1 MSKGFDS
8 EDLPPPYTIADEP
21 HRPEQTAQP
30 YLFSSH
36 LSSLRAGIASEQAAR
51 HSAQDEADNY
61 ILSLLIPHVEECLA
75 TIAAI
80 HPPPSLVEATLVP
93 DAAVDESWL
102 TTDDDDRRDGIFN
115 SVVRVS
121 EHSKVPSDQKRPS
134 ASQSNNELWWSDEDM
149 ARRLASHLQPARPTA
164 AVDRQTVR
172 DHVAQQKKSSRWGF
186 LKGSSSAS
194 SSASHPRAAPAT
206 PKTKEDITMTVVA
219 DEKTFRKENDLGIWE
234 SKTGWGIVVRVKI
247 RQK

>member
-1 MSKGFDS
+1 MSKEFDS

-21 HRPEQTAQP
+21 CRPEPTAQP

-36 LSSLRAGIASEQAAR
+36 LSSLRAGIANEQAAR
-51 HSAQDEADNY
+51 HSAQDEADNL

-75 TIAAI
+75 SIATI
-80 HPPPSLVEATLVP
+80 HPAPSLVEATLVP
-93 DAAVDESWL
+93 DAAVDETWH

-115 SVVRVS
+115 SVIRVS
-121 EHSKVPSDQKRPS
+121 EHSKIPSVQKRS
-134 ASQSNNELWWSDEDM
+134 STSQSNNELWWSDEDM

-172 DHVAQQKKSSRWGF
+172 EHVAQQKKSSRWGLF
-186 LKGSSSAS
+186 KGSSSS
-194 SSASHPRAAPAT
+194 SSHPRIAQAT

-219 DEKTFRKENDLGIWE
+219 DEKAFRKENDLGIWE
-234 SKTGWGIVVRVKI
+234 SKTGWGIVIRVKI